1 MGQRIVLSCEKCGFQ
16 KTMSVGSG
24 LMSNNVDVI
33 TSCLDKED
41 AVKWQQLNSAK
52 KISFFRARQKVYYCG
67 HCNDLFCQLS
77 VDAELIDGDKVV
89 LGNRCEKCGNEM
101 REINPENHII
111 CPICNGG
118 ELSRKQIGL
127 WD

>member
-24 LMSNNVDVI
+24 LMSNNAEVI
-33 TSCLDKED
+33 ASCLNKEE
-41 AVKWQQLNSAK
+41 AEKWQKLNREK
-52 KISFFRARQKVYYCG
+52 EISFFRARQKVFYCG

-77 VDAELIDGDKVV
+77 VDAELTGGDKII
-89 LGNRCEKCGNEM
+89 LGNRCEKCNKEM
-101 REINPENHII
+101 QEIELQDYVV
-111 CPICNGG
+111 CPICKSS